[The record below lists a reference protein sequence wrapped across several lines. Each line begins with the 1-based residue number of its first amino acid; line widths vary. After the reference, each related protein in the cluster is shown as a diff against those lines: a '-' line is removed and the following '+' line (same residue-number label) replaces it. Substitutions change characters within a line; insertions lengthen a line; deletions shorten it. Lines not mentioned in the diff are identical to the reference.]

1 MSCRSETEEI
11 YRQQST
17 CMSQSRYEDAG
28 LRPYL
33 DGTIID
39 DVPWQLV
46 STELLMGIDA
56 AQFKSRGRGRSVQ
69 FDC

>member
-1 MSCRSETEEI
+1 
-11 YRQQST
+11 
-17 CMSQSRYEDAG
+17 MSQSRYEDAG